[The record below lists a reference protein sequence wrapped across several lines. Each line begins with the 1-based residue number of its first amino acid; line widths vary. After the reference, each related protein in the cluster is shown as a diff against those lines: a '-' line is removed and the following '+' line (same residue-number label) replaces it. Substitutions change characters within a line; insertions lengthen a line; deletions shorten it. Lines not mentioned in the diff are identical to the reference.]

1 MLNHNIFL
9 NYPNEVFIETG
20 CLKGASIKRALDA
33 SFSQI
38 FSIELSEKY
47 YKFCKNRFKS
57 NKNVELILGDSYI
70 ELPNLLKRIRSR
82 VTFWLDGH
90 WSMGDTALGKYSSP
104 LMQELNAIKEHF
116 ISDHTIIIDDMRCWS
131 KEKNGDFNTEDILN
145 SLYSINPDYKIK
157 YEDGHG
163 SAKNDILIAYI

>member
-1 MLNHNIFL
+1 MLNRNIFL

-47 YKFCKNRFKS
+47 YKFCKNRFKN

-70 ELPNLLKRIRSR
+70 ELPNLLKRVRSR

-90 WSMGDTALGKYSSP
+90 WSMGDTALG
-104 LMQELNAIKEHF
+104 L
-116 ISDHTIIIDDMRCWS
+116 
-131 KEKNGDFNTEDILN
+131 
-145 SLYSINPDYKIK
+145 SLIHI
-157 YEDGHG
+157 
-163 SAKNDILIAYI
+163 